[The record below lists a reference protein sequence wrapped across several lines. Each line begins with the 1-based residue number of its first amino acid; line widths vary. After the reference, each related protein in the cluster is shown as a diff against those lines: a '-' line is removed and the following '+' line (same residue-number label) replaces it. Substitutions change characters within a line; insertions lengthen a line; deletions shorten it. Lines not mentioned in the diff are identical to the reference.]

1 MSKFGV
7 KILGTGSSVPDKIL
21 TNSELEKMV
30 QTTDEWITSRTGIKE
45 RRIADKNTATSDLAI
60 GAAKKALAEA
70 KIKPEELDAIIV
82 ATITPD
88 MFFPSTACLIQ
99 KAINAKNAFTFD
111 LSAAC
116 SGFIYGLAVAK
127 NFIENGFCKNILL
140 IGAETLSK
148 ITDWKDR
155 NTSVL
160 FGDGAGAMV
169 LSRSETENNILSV
182 YLGADGTYADL
193 LYLPGGGSRNPSTEE
208 TVKNRMH
215 YIKMEGKEV
224 FKVAIIKM
232 IEAAQKALDL
242 AKIKCEEISLLIPH
256 QANLRIIEAITKRMG
271 LPKEKVFVNLHKYG
285 NVSAAT
291 TIIAFDEA
299 LKEGKVKKGDIVEL
313 VAFVGGF
320 TWASAVLKI

>member
-313 VAFVGGF
+313 VAFGGGF